1 MLAGNEALPRVALVL
16 PNAMAVRN
24 FVETPVMGL
33 LAQTRKVRGVVLTN
47 STEDQERV
55 CEQGAGYLNWA
66 NLRRPVPVRTTC
78 SPSMKARRL
87 LHLLLTRGLLR
98 GRAEF
103 GNLVFRFNH
112 LNGFVGHRQKSRLS
126 PERRLREAMAGNF
139 VDPQLGRPLPASST
153 VYRLLYALYHSR
165 WYSDALVESFFDD
178 FKPHLVVLGHV
189 QNEGIRPYVAGAR
202 RRKIPILGIVGSW
215 DQLTTK
221 GPICPGL
228 DPLVVQSQIMR
239 RELMTYHGVPGEMIE
254 VTGWPQ
260 MDYYMRQEVMLPR
273 EAFLRSLGVP
283 AERRLLLFGANTP
296 RLGPHE
302 PGIARHLAAGVV
314 KNRYGKPCSLVIRP
328 HPRDKDWMER
338 FAGLQDPPHVLVQG
352 AEMGR
357 LQHLANVLRHA
368 DILVASSGSI
378 CLDAVAL
385 DTCVVNLAFDGDL
398 RVDHFESVRRWY
410 EMEHFAAVI
419 RTGGT
424 RLVEG
429 YDELDSAIV
438 AYLNDPDA
446 DREGRKRLRQE
457 QLEPLDGH
465 ASERLVSIILREAE
479 KAFRRSGVLGASDQP
494 RDERSMRGG

>member
-1 MLAGNEALPRVALVL
+1 MKQRTLSLQSKGLPKVALVL

-24 FVETPVMGL
+24 LVETPVLEL
-33 LAQTRKVRGVVLTN
+33 LAERRDLVAVILTN
-47 STEDQERV
+47 SQEDKGRISN
-55 CEQGAGYLNWA
+55 QGAGYLQWA
-66 NLRRPVPVRTTC
+66 DLRHPTSSRDTSELAVR
-78 SPSMKARRL
+78 MRRL
-87 LHLLLTRGLLR
+87 AHMAVARGILR
-98 GRAEF
+98 GKAEF

-112 LNGFVGHRQKSRLS
+112 LKGFVGHRQKSRL
-126 PERRLREAMAGNF
+126 PAERRLREAMAGNY
-139 VDPQLGRPLPASST
+139 VDERLGRPWAGSPT
-153 VYRLLYALYHSR
+153 VYGVLYGLYYSQ
-165 WYSDALVESFFDD
+165 WYSAPPVEAFFDEFCPD
-178 FKPHLVVLGHV
+178 IIVLGHV
-189 QNEGIRPYVAGAR
+189 QNEGIRPYVAAAR

-228 DPLVVQSQIMR
+228 DRLVVQSQIMR

-260 MDYYMRQEVMLPR
+260 MDYYMRQEVILPR
-273 EAFLRSLGVP
+273 EVFLRSLGIP
-283 AERRLLLFGANTP
+283 ADWRLLLFGANTP

-314 KNRYGKPCSLVIRP
+314 KNRYGRPCSLVIRP

-357 LQHLANVLRHA
+357 LQHLTNLLRHA

-398 RVDHFESVRRWY
+398 RMDHFESVRRWY
-410 EMEHFAAVI
+410 EMEHFAAVV

-438 AYLNDPDA
+438 TYLNDPDT

-465 ASERLVSIILREAE
+465 ASERLVSIIVREAD
-479 KAFRRSGVLGASDQP
+479 KAFERSGALGACD
-494 RDERSMRGG
+494 

>member
-1 MLAGNEALPRVALVL
+1 MKQHTVSLQSQGLPKVALVL

-24 FVETPVMGL
+24 FVETPVLGL
-33 LAQTRKVRGVVLTN
+33 LAERRDLMAVILTN
-47 STEDQERV
+47 SQEDKDRISH
-55 CEQGAGYLNWA
+55 QGAGYLQWA
-66 NLRRPVPVRTTC
+66 DLRHPTSNRDTSDLAMRV
-78 SPSMKARRL
+78 RRL
-87 LHLLLTRGLLR
+87 AHKAVARVILR
-98 GRAEF
+98 GKAEF

-112 LNGFVGHRQKSRLS
+112 LEGFVGHRQKSRL
-126 PERRLREAMAGNF
+126 PAERRLREATAGNY
-139 VDPQLGRPLPASST
+139 VDERLGRPWAGSPT
-153 VYRLLYALYHSR
+153 MYGLLYNLYYSN
-165 WYSDALVESFFDD
+165 WYSAPTVEAFFDEFCPD
-178 FKPHLVVLGHV
+178 LLVLGHV
-189 QNEGIRPYVAGAR
+189 QNEGIRPYVAAAR

-228 DPLVVQSQIMR
+228 ERLVVQSQVMR
-239 RELMTYHGVPGEMIE
+239 GELVRYHHVPDERIE

-260 MDYYMRQEVMLPR
+260 MDYYMQEGVMLPR
-273 EAFLRSLGVP
+273 DVFLRSLGLP

-302 PGIARHLAAGVV
+302 PGIASYLATGVA
-314 KNRYGKPCSLVIRP
+314 KNRYGRPCSLVIRP
-328 HPRDKDWMER
+328 HPRDRDWTAR
-338 FAGLQDPPHVLVQG
+338 FGGLHDPPHVLVQ
-352 AEMGR
+352 ASEMGR
-357 LQHLANVLRHA
+357 LQHLANLLQHA
-368 DILVASSGSI
+368 DVLVASSGSI

-410 EMEHFAAVI
+410 EMEHFAAVV

-438 AYLNDPDA
+438 TYLNDPDT
-446 DREGRKRLRQE
+446 DTEGRKRLRQE

-465 ASERLVSIILREAE
+465 ASDRLVSVILREAV
-479 KAFRRSGVLGASDQP
+479 KAASRRSERASTESNQ
-494 RDERSMRGG
+494 